1 MIITIDGP
9 AGVGKSTAAKRLARE
24 LGLAYLDTGATYRAA
39 TLRAMRADIDLA
51 DVDALLAVVSEA
63 DIQLDPTDGGLI
75 ARLDGEEVS
84 EAIRSP
90 AVTNNV
96 HFLAN
101 SPPVRE
107 ILVSLQR
114 QLGAG
119 LGSFVAEG
127 RDQGS
132 VVFPHA
138 DMKFFL
144 DADPAVRARRR
155 HDELSAAGD
164 TTSFDQ
170 VLADVELRDDRD
182 RNRAVGPLV
191 RPDDA
196 IDVNTSEK
204 TIEQVLAELLT
215 CVEQHRCQ

>member
-9 AGVGKSTAAKRLARE
+9 AGVGKSTAAKHLARE

-51 DVDALLAVVSEA
+51 DVEALVAVVGA
-63 DIQLDPTDGGLI
+63 CDIQLDPTDDGLV
-75 ARLDGEEVS
+75 ARLDGDDVS
-84 EAIRSP
+84 DAIRSP

-101 SPPVRE
+101 SPPVRD
-107 ILVSLQR
+107 ILVARQR
-114 QLGAG
+114 QLGAA

-132 VVFPHA
+132 VVFPDA
-138 DMKFFL
+138 DIKFFL

-155 HDELSAAGD
+155 TNELAATGD
-164 TTSFDQ
+164 TADFDQ
-170 VLADVELRDDRD
+170 VLADVIQRDQRD
-182 RNRAVGPLV
+182 RNRPVGPLV

-196 IDVNTSEK
+196 VDIDTSDK

-215 CVEQHRCQ
+215 CVEQRRCQ